1 MCKGVEQEEPPQLAV
16 EQRRRTDKKTAVGG
30 GGEPVAC
37 ELCGSRASMYCQADE
52 AYLCGKCDKSVH
64 GANFLAQRHV
74 RCLLCSPCQ
83 SHSQRYLLGTSME
96 MEILLPSI
104 VRSLVERNYRNYPC
118 HPRDFEDNLPVSSFT
133 SPVQGSFLSS
143 RYAECRISTKSFS
156 ASSSFGILAFLP
168 SRR

>member
-1 MCKGVEQEEPPQLAV
+1 MCKGVEQEEPPQPAV
-16 EQRRRTDKKTAVGG
+16 EQRRRTDKTTAAGG

-74 RCLLCSPCQ
+74 RCLLCSTCQ
-83 SHSQRYLLGTSME
+83 SHTQRYLLGASME

-118 HPRDFEDNLPVSSFT
+118 HPRDFEDNLVT
-133 SPVQGSFLSS
+133 RCLFL
-143 RYAECRISTKSFS
+143 
-156 ASSSFGILAFLP
+156 
-168 SRR
+168 